1 MSRSSATGVFQGKWG
16 SEGSGD
22 SEFRLP
28 VDVAIDSN
36 GAVYVLDS
44 QSIVRKFSG
53 GIVPVEQSTLG
64 TTKAPVSR
72 KDSHPHENRGRRG
85 GMTGTGLPRPS
96 KPTSKGLQ
104 IGLWV
109 LQVLLA
115 TFSLLAGLNHGIRP
129 LDEAVKTSP

>member
-1 MSRSSATGVFQGKWG
+1 MNRQHVVKVFTGEGDFLRQWGSLGNGDGQLKTLFGVAVSPTECVYVSDTNYHVQIFSATGVFQGKWG

-53 GIVPVEQSTLG
+53 GIVPVEQSTWGQL
-64 TTKAPVSR
+64 KLR
-72 KDSHPHENRGRRG
+72 YR
-85 GMTGTGLPRPS
+85 
-96 KPTSKGLQ
+96 
-104 IGLWV
+104 
-109 LQVLLA
+109 
-115 TFSLLAGLNHGIRP
+115 
-129 LDEAVKTSP
+129 